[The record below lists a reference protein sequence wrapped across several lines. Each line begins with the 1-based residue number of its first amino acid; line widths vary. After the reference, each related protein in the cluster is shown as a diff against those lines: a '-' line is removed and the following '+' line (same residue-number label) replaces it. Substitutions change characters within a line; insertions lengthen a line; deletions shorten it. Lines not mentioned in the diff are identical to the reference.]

1 MARAWFFNIPLTGHI
16 NPTLPLIRELVR
28 RGDEVTY
35 FSSRAYEDRIL
46 STGAIYRGYANKK
59 AVEQSRYVTHLI
71 HQGSQVAKATYG
83 LLPEVLAAVE
93 QDRPDYLLYDM
104 SAPWGGIA
112 SRQFDI
118 PAVASFPHLPFYWR
132 TLLMDWRI
140 LWKGLRNIR
149 PGYGYWRDLQRQT
162 VKIVKDY
169 NLRDPKD
176 INVLSSTAELNIV
189 FSTRYFQP
197 FEIHFD
203 DSYVYIGPD
212 VRLDRHE
219 EPMHISKREDQKL
232 IFIAVGT
239 VYKAS
244 LDFFQYCMSAFTG
257 DRYTVIM
264 SIGKAVDPAA
274 LGTIPE
280 NFTVAQF
287 VPQLAVLR
295 KADVFIT
302 HGGMSS
308 ISEAVLNRVP
318 MIVVPNTIE
327 QSINAAVLENLGA
340 GLYLEHSQVTVE
352 TLQDAVHKVV
362 NDPALQ
368 RGIEQIRKSF
378 LEAGGVERGAD
389 EIQEFKRRYGLN

>member
-1 MARAWFFNIPLTGHI
+1 MARAWFYNIPLTGHI

-28 RGDEVTY
+28 RGDEITY

-46 STGAIYRGYANKK
+46 STGAFYRGYANQD
-59 AVEQSRYVTHLI
+59 AIEQSRNVTHLI
-71 HQGSQVAKATYG
+71 HQASQVARATYA
-83 LLPEVLAAVE
+83 LLPEVLSAVE
-93 QDRPDYLLYDM
+93 QERPDYLLFDM

-140 LWKGLRNIR
+140 LWKISQNIR
-149 PGYGYWRDLQRQT
+149 PGYGYWRDLQHLT
-162 VKIVKDY
+162 SKIRREYK
-169 NLRDPKD
+169 LRDPKD

-189 FSTRYFQP
+189 FSSRYFQP
-197 FEIHFD
+197 FEKHFVN
-203 DSYVYIGPD
+203 SYVYIGPD
-212 VRLDRHE
+212 VRLDRQE
-219 EPMHISKREDQKL
+219 EPMQISKREGQKL

-244 LDFFQYCMSAFTG
+244 LDFFRCCMAAFA
-257 DRYTVIM
+257 DDCYTVIM
-264 SIGKAVDPAA
+264 SIGKALDPSS
-274 LGTIPE
+274 LGAIPK
-280 NFTVAQF
+280 NFIVAQF

-318 MIVVPNTIE
+318 MVVVPNTTE
-327 QSINAAVLENLGA
+327 QSINAAILEKLGA
-340 GLYLEHSQVTVE
+340 GLYLEHSQVTV
-352 TLQDAVHKVV
+352 D
-362 NDPALQ
+362 ALQ
-368 RGIEQIRKSF
+368 NAIQKVISDPKLKKGIERIRNSF
-378 LEAGGVERGAD
+378 LKAGGDKRGAA
-389 EIQEFKRRYGLN
+389 EIQVFKDRYGLT